1 MIGYAVIVAVQIV
14 LMGVLLGLVV
24 FCKRKEGQEENTG
37 LIIVVSLYT
46 RLQHVCMYILMS
58 HI

>member
-37 LIIVVSLYT
+37 LIIVVSL
-46 RLQHVCMYILMS
+46 
-58 HI
+58 